1 MFNNN
6 LPLVTGDNIRRL
18 RVLKGLKQLD
28 AGKKLG
34 IGQQAY
40 SKIECSPEISQSK
53 ARRILNAFESNEE
66 ELGFIIKSNPTPK
79 KMNLTDNNGLFFCL

>member
-1 MFNNN
+1 MSNNN

-40 SKIECSPEISQSK
+40 SKIEFSPEISQSK

-66 ELGFIIKSNPTPK
+66 ELGFIINSTPPPK
-79 KMNLTDNNGLFFCL
+79 KKGRL